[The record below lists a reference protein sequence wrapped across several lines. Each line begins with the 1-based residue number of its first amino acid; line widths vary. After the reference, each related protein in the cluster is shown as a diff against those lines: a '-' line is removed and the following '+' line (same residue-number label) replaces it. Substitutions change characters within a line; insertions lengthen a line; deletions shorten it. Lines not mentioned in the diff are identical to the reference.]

1 LAPIFAEFLLVD
13 YRPQEDLMFWDQLIR
28 SLSNAKRTGRW
39 ICVVVGSSEIAERI
53 LFQRGLPSN
62 RSSDGELDFPA
73 SISAELDLVYSEE
86 KRKLAT
92 RMTDEGIS
100 AVGMT
105 AYDRGMVQIQEGQLN
120 ARKGIE
126 NILWPAPAVV
136 PLLMSV
142 VKDGNDCLKDVHP
155 FRLASKLQEHFGE
168 RASFTVISD
177 KVSQGEKTSWIAWE
191 TKRKAEGKVSHFV
204 SDEAQNILKATNWG
218 IQGPVF

>member
-28 SLSNAKRTGRW
+28 SLSNATRTGRW

-53 LFQRGLPSN
+53 LFQKGLPSN
-62 RSSDGELDFPA
+62 RSADGELEFPA
-73 SISAELDLVYSEE
+73 SVSAELDLTFSEE

-92 RMTDEGIS
+92 RMTDEGIA

-105 AYDRGMVQIQEGQLN
+105 AYDRGMVQIKEGELI

-142 VKDGNDCLKDVHP
+142 VKDEKDCLKDVHP
-155 FRLASKLQEHFGE
+155 FRLASKLQEHFGD
-168 RASFTVISD
+168 RASFNVVSD
-177 KVSQGEKTSWIAWE
+177 KMSQGEKTSWFTWE
-191 TKRKAEGKVSHFV
+191 TKRKADGKASHFV
-204 SDEAQNILKATNWG
+204 SDEAQNILKASNWG
-218 IQGPVF
+218 VHGPVF